1 MSINSPYCYW
11 YFNEVL
17 THKFCDDVIQ
27 RGNEEKENVAL
38 TGKFENTSEDK
49 LTEEQIN
56 DLKTQRN
63 SNIAWLSDSW
73 IYRSIHPFIHQ
84 ANQNAGWNFDWDFS
98 EACQFTKYKINQ
110 YYNWHRD
117 SWDKPYNKPD
127 DLNTNG
133 KIRKL
138 SVSCQLTDSSEYE
151 GGELEFQPRD
161 GEDPSL
167 IVPCNEARKKGSIIV
182 FPSHVYHRV
191 KPVTKGIRYS
201 LVIWNLGFPFK

>member
-1 MSINSPYCYW
+1 MNSEYCYW
-11 YFNEVL
+11 YFNEAL

-27 RGNEEKENVAL
+27 RGTEEKENLAL

-56 DLKTQRN
+56 DLKKQRN
-63 SNIAWLSDSW
+63 SNITWLSDSW
-73 IYRSIHPFIHQ
+73 IYRTIHPFIHK
-84 ANQNAGWNFDWDFS
+84 ANENAGWNYQWDFS

-110 YYNWHRD
+110 YYNWHCD
-117 SWDKPYNKPD
+117 SWTKPYDKPNEINY
-127 DLNTNG
+127 NG

-151 GGELEFQPRD
+151 GGELEFQPRNT
-161 GEDPSL
+161 EDPGL
-167 IVPCNEARKKGSIIV
+167 IISCNEARKKGSIIV
-182 FPSHVYHRV
+182 FPSHIYHRV
-191 KPVTKGIRYS
+191 KPVTQGTRYS

>member
-84 ANQNAGWNFDWDFS
+84 SNQNAGWNFDWDFS

-110 YYNWHRD
+110 YYNWHCD

>member
-84 ANQNAGWNFDWDFS
+84 ANKNAGWNFDWDFS

-110 YYNWHRD
+110 YYNWHCD
-117 SWDKPYNKPD
+117 SWDKPYDKPD

-161 GEDPSL
+161 GEDPGL

>member
-73 IYRSIHPFIHQ
+73 IYRTVHPYINQ
-84 ANQNAGWNFDWDFS
+84 ANKNAGWNFDWDFS

-110 YYNWHRD
+110 YYNWHCD
-117 SWDKPYNKPD
+117 SWDKPYDKPD
-127 DLNTNG
+127 DLNTYG

-151 GGELEFQPRD
+151 GGELEFQPRNT
-161 GEDPSL
+161 EDPGL

-191 KPVTKGIRYS
+191 KPVTKGTRYS
-201 LVIWNLGFPFK
+201 LVIWNLGLPFK

>member
-38 TGKFENTSEDK
+38 TGKFENTSEDQ

-73 IYRSIHPFIHQ
+73 IYRTVHPYINQ
-84 ANQNAGWNFDWDFS
+84 ANKNAGWNFDWDFS

-110 YYNWHRD
+110 YYNWHCD
-117 SWDKPYNKPD
+117 SWDKPYDKPN
-127 DLNTNG
+127 DLNING

-151 GGELEFQPRD
+151 GGELEFQPRNT
-161 GEDPSL
+161 EDPGL

-191 KPVTKGIRYS
+191 KPVTKGTRYS
-201 LVIWNLGFPFK
+201 LVIWNLGLPFK

>member
-1 MSINSPYCYW
+1 MSINSAYCYW

-27 RGNEEKENVAL
+27 RGNEEKEKVAL
-38 TGKFENTSEDK
+38 TGKFDNTSEDN

-63 SNIAWLSDSW
+63 SNIAWLSDPW
-73 IYRSIHPFIHQ
+73 IYRTIHPYINQ
-84 ANQNAGWNFDWDFS
+84 ANKNAGWNFNWDFS

-117 SWDKPYNKPD
+117 SWDKPYDKQD
-127 DLNTNG
+127 DLNTYG

-161 GEDPSL
+161 GEDPNL

-182 FPSHVYHRV
+182 FPSHIYHRV
-191 KPVTKGIRYS
+191 KPVTKGTRYS
-201 LVIWNLGFPFK
+201 LVIWNLGLPFK